1 MLFQKSM
8 EPRCIYCAKGSYL
21 EKDTVLCPKKGVV
34 SAAFSCRHFQYDPLK
49 RVPPTP
55 AQTDF
60 SRLKEEDFA
69 L

>member
-34 SAAFSCRHFQYDPLK
+34 SAAF
-49 RVPPTP
+49 
-55 AQTDF
+55 F
-60 SRLKEEDFA
+60 SRYRPFSSVIRA
-69 L
+69 